1 MNATFSVVQFNG
13 GGNDQ
18 SIPGIEA
25 NLDIQT
31 TTGLTYPTPNIY
43 YSTGG
48 SPPFIPDS
56 NTPDDTNEP
65 YDKFID
71 GLLSQSHIPP
81 VISTSY
87 GDDEQTV
94 PKDYALYAFHPIHR
108 LYSLKL
114 IIQPCLQFL
123 RTTRC

>member
-1 MNATFSVVQFNG
+1 MGTSFTLVQFNNG
-13 GGNDQ
+13 GSNQ
-18 SIPGIEA
+18 SIPGVEA

-31 TTGLTYPTPNIY
+31 TIGLTFPTPNIY

-56 NTPDDTNEP
+56 FTPTDTNEP
-65 YDKFID
+65 YDKFLQ
-71 GLLSQSHIPP
+71 GLFKEDNIPG

-94 PKDYALYAFHPIHR
+94 PKEFAM
-108 LYSLKL
+108 
-114 IIQPCLQFL
+114 
-123 RTTRC
+123 